1 MNIFAFKIKDKIKYA
16 FTEKPTKMAETI
28 NLLLTYYNN
37 SERVNDLIK
46 LGPLEKLGVPDSQ
59 NGGID
64 EQYAMI
70 IRENS
75 SYLTDNSVI
84 NIVLKNV
91 HKFSFLYFQ
100 TGEKQEVL
108 IDGYITIAMDIEEI
122 SSLLTTSCLK
132 EEILINNIKRD
143 FYSSLLSVYL
153 QENPDFLVHLIQNG
167 YDPQSISNAL
177 DLNEASKIETL
188 LNSKFTNIFDHFQKI
203 AAVKLSTNVYKPCE
217 YIESSYS
224 I

>member
-1 MNIFAFKIKDKIKYA
+1 
-16 FTEKPTKMAETI
+16 
-28 NLLLTYYNN
+28 
-37 SERVNDLIK
+37 
-46 LGPLEKLGVPDSQ
+46 
-59 NGGID
+59 
-64 EQYAMI
+64 
-70 IRENS
+70 
-75 SYLTDNSVI
+75 
-84 NIVLKNV
+84 
-91 HKFSFLYFQ
+91 
-100 TGEKQEVL
+100 
-108 IDGYITIAMDIEEI
+108 MDIEEI
-122 SSLLTTSCLK
+122 SSLLTTSRLK